1 MDKEHIDIFES
12 AYWFNRGISE
22 CNDSNFE
29 KSLIYFL
36 ISWRLNDGDIE
47 ALTNAFIQALN
58 VMDINKLF
66 IILKTIREISPDC
79 GYKYVVS
86 TFLSNMDSDRFDKV
100 SDKIKELF
108 YSDKYE
114 IPIDKI
120 FD

>member
-1 MDKEHIDIFES
+1 M
-12 AYWFNRGISE
+12 
-22 CNDSNFE
+22 
-29 KSLIYFL
+29 
-36 ISWRLNDGDIE
+36 NDGDIE